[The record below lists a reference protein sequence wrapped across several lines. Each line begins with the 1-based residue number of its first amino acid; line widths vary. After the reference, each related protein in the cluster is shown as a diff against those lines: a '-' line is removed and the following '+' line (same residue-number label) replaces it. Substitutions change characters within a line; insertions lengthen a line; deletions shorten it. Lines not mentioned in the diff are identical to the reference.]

1 MFMFMFMVYRY
12 GIPLWTILKVDT
24 RQFANRCGCG
34 AVPIGQTLMDMDWF
48 RPTSIASSVVVAAI
62 HTISNCFGIDVHI
75 SVSVS
80 IGSTRTRP
88 GSSIRIRTPLKK
100 TIGCKRQRVFEF
112 GRGRSFG
119 HQLGLGMELGL
130 DLYRS
135 IGPLSFSLSND
146 ASLGIVLVLVL
157 GRR

>member
-1 MFMFMFMVYRY
+1 MFMFMVYRY

-24 RQFANRCGCG
+24 RQF

-112 GRGRSFG
+112 GRG
-119 HQLGLGMELGL
+119 MELGL

-135 IGPLSFSLSND
+135 VGPLSFSLSND

>member
-1 MFMFMFMVYRY
+1 
-12 GIPLWTILKVDT
+12 
-24 RQFANRCGCG
+24 
-34 AVPIGQTLMDMDWF
+34 MDMDWF
-48 RPTSIASSVVVAAI
+48 RSTSIASSVVVAAI

-80 IGSTRTRP
+80 VSVSIGSTCTRP

-119 HQLGLGMELGL
+119 HQLGLGMELAL

-135 IGPLSFSLSND
+135 VGPLSFSLSND
-146 ASLGIVLVLVL
+146 ASLGIVLVL

>member
-1 MFMFMFMVYRY
+1 
-12 GIPLWTILKVDT
+12 
-24 RQFANRCGCG
+24 
-34 AVPIGQTLMDMDWF
+34 MDMDWF
-48 RPTSIASSVVVAAI
+48 RSTSIASSVVVAAI

-112 GRGRSFG
+112 GRG
-119 HQLGLGMELGL
+119 MELGL

-135 IGPLSFSLSND
+135 VGPLSFSLSND
-146 ASLGIVLVLVL
+146 PSLGIVLVLVL